1 MNIDQAIVLYGSVAR
16 GDADGSSDLDVLV
29 VGPEECSLDKR
40 EFVAHA
46 SGRPI
51 NVSHYT
57 WPEFEAMS
65 SSGSL
70 FLRHLS
76 TEAKPIAYRG
86 NGEEHYLRALRNLTS
101 YRHVSR
107 DLASFT
113 LGVEDC
119 RQGIKAAS
127 SGEFEL
133 AVLGGIARHASVL
146 ACYLAGEPTFSR
158 SSILTACQLL
168 GMEDLTPKLM
178 LAHRFRLFEQGQCQ
192 RPEVNAEF
200 EVLQAV
206 DACAKFLNAISDLHD
221 DK

>member
-1 MNIDQAIVLYGSVAR
+1 MNTDQAIVLYGSVAR
-16 GDADGSSDLDVLV
+16 GDADGASDLDVLV
-29 VGPEECSLDKR
+29 VGPAEYSLDEPELAAR
-40 EFVAHA
+40 A

-70 FLRHLS
+70 FLRHLA
-76 TEAKPIAYRG
+76 TEAKPISYRG
-86 NGEEHYLRALRNLTS
+86 NGEKHYLRALRNLTG

-107 DLASFT
+107 DLASFA

-119 RQGIKAAS
+119 RQGIRAGS

-158 SSILTACQLL
+158 SSILTACQLFGL
-168 GMEDLTPKLM
+168 EALAPKLI

-192 RPEVNAEF
+192 RPEVNAEL
-200 EVLQAV
+200 EITQAI
-206 DACAKFLNAISDLHD
+206 DACAKFLSAISDLHH